1 MATIRCPSCSKL
13 NRIGP
18 VARGTPRCGS
28 CKGPLPW
35 IVEVGDAEF
44 DEEVAAGVP
53 VLVDLWAPWCGPC
66 RTLSPALERL
76 ANKYAGRLK
85 LLKVNVDDAP
95 LTAQRFV
102 ARSIPTL
109 AILRDGHEIAR
120 TVGAAP
126 EARLDV
132 WLSQH
137 VNPEPGPAQ

>member
-1 MATIRCPSCSKL
+1 MATIRCALCSKL
-13 NRIGP
+13 NRVGA
-18 VARGTPRCGS
+18 VTHGTPRCGS
-28 CKGPLPW
+28 CKGALPW
-35 IVEVGDAEF
+35 IVDVGDAEF
-44 DEEVAAGVP
+44 DSEAAASVP

-85 LLKVNVDDAP
+85 LLKVNVDEAP
-95 LTAQRFV
+95 LTAQRLT

-109 AILRDGHEIAR
+109 AILRDGREIAR

-126 EARLDV
+126 EARLDQ

-137 VNPEPGPAQ
+137 VNLAE